1 MIEMT
6 AIILAAGKGE
16 RLKPLT
22 ALTPKPLITV
32 AGQTLLE
39 RNINCLAESGVKK
52 IIVNGSRMGDQIES
66 FLRYH
71 YEQSNVSIEYI
82 LSLIHI

>member
-22 ALTPKPLITV
+22 ALTPKPLIAV
-32 AGQTLLE
+32 SGQTLLE

-52 IIVNGSRMGDQIES
+52 IIVNGSRMEIRLNHSSGIIM
-66 FLRYH
+66 
-71 YEQSNVSIEYI
+71 NNPM
-82 LSLIHI
+82 